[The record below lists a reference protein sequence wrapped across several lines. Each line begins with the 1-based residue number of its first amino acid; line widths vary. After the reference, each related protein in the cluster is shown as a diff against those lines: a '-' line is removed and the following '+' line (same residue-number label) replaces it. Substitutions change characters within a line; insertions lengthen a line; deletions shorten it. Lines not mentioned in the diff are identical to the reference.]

1 MSALLDSRAMAKT
14 ARMLF
19 EEALLLDPVGRNEL
33 VSMLLNHHQRQLRRG
48 AADLALAGETSRTTS
63 APGNV
68 RLQLVSWEEIM
79 TNLYLPQDQAA

>member
-1 MSALLDSRAMAKT
+1 MAKT

-19 EEALLLDPVGRNEL
+19 EEALQLDPLGRNEL

-48 AADLALAGETSRTTS
+48 PADLALAGEANRPTSV
-63 APGNV
+63 PGNV

-79 TNLYLPQDQAA
+79 TNLYLQDQAA